1 MFIIEQFKDLISL
14 LYKTYLTSY
23 FEYTQDKHITIT
35 LCNIEQ
41 LKLLKHLLIN
51 KEIRRPLHKAK
62 KLYSVGILNRR
73 SFLAVS
79 LFDIEGDINIKTAL
93 VNLLFEELDDPLT
106 YEIFKKYYNTSII
119 IHDLVHQSNSLCE

>member
-23 FEYTQDKHITIT
+23 FEYTQDKLITIT

-51 KEIRRPLHKAK
+51 KEIRRPLQKAK

-93 VNLLFEELDDPLT
+93 VNLLFEELNDPLT
-106 YEIFKKYYNTSII
+106 YEIFKEYYNTSII
-119 IHDLVHQSNSLCE
+119 IHDLVHQSNSLRE